1 MPYAKGVSGKSYAFD
16 AEGNET
22 KMDFY
27 RLMKIVKDSGYKGY
41 VDVEY
46 EGTQLSEKD
55 GVIATKK
62 LLDKVFDSL
71 A

>member
-1 MPYAKGVSGKSYAFD
+1 
-16 AEGNET
+16 
-22 KMDFY
+22 
-27 RLMKIVKDSGYKGY
+27 MKIVEDSGYKGY

-46 EGTQLSEKD
+46 EGSQLSEKD

-62 LLDKVFDSL
+62 LLEKVFDSL